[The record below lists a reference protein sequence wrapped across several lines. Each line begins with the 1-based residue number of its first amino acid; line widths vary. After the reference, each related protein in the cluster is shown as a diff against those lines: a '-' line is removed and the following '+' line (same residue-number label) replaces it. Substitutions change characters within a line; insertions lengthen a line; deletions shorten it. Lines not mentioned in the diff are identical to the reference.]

1 MTATLTCYNVG
12 TADSSLI
19 ELASGWKVLIDY
31 ANYNPD
37 SDPKESRINLE
48 VELRNNL
55 RKDGRKGF
63 NVVAFTHLDDDHI
76 HGFSDVFWLDHA
88 KAYQDSDRFKIDEL
102 WVPAAAITEEGLKG
116 EARILR
122 AEARYRLKEG
132 KGIRVFSRPE
142 HLKAWLESEGLTLE
156 SRRHLITNAGE
167 TVPGFTVTG
176 EHQVEFFIHSPFA
189 WRQDESTLIDRNE
202 CSLCFQAVFQEGAQQ
217 TKVLFMADT
226 THEMLN
232 EMVIVTRDRHK
243 RPERLEWDIYKSPHH
258 SSYLSV
264 GPDKGVDETKP
275 IPNVKWLLETQR
287 RASCLIISSCDAI
300 PVKGTAEDEDAYP
313 PHRQAHNYYKK
324 AAGGGDGEVR
334 VTMEFP
340 NKIKPKPTVVTIN
353 SWGATLSKSTPA
365 AAAAIAAATP
375 RAGCK

>member
-19 ELASGWKVLIDY
+19 ELVSGWKVLIDY

-37 SDPKESRINLE
+37 SDPSESRINLE

-76 HGFSDVFWLDHA
+76 HGFSDAFWLDHA
-88 KAYQDSDRFKIDEL
+88 KAYQDNDRFKIDEL

-122 AEARYRLKEG
+122 AEARHRLKQG

-156 SRRHLITNAGE
+156 SRRHLITDAGQ
-167 TVPGFTVTG
+167 TVPGFTLTG
-176 EHQVEFFIHSPFA
+176 NHQVEFFIHSPFA

-300 PVKGTAEDEDAYP
+300 PLKGTAEDEDAYP

-324 AAGGGDGEVR
+324 TAAGGDGEVR

-340 NKIKPKPTVVTIN
+340 NKIKPKPTIVTIN

-365 AAAAIAAATP
+365 AAAAIAAAAP